1 MGEDGGVQ
9 LVAHRFKQVQLI
21 GVGQVLGFKIA
32 AHKIAANT
40 CVGLVEE
47 LAVHPFVV
55 HGQAYGLTHPRIFE
69 LWQTGVEHKALEVPR
84 IAVLQLFFDQGAVV
98 KQLSLVASCPFTGDK
113 GLDVIKFT
121 GFETLEL
128 GGGVF
133 VDAVADAVEIKQA
146 FAHIQVFRPI
156 VVVAH
161 ILNVFAEID
170 LA

>member
-1 MGEDGGVQ
+1 M
-9 LVAHRFKQVQLI
+9 
-21 GVGQVLGFKIA
+21 
-32 AHKIAANT
+32 
-40 CVGLVEE
+40 
-47 LAVHPFVV
+47 
-55 HGQAYGLTHPRIFE
+55 THPRIFE
-69 LWQTGVEHKALEVPR
+69 LGQTGVEHKALEVAR

-133 VDAVADAVEIKQA
+133 VDAVADAVEIEHA
-146 FAHIQVFRPI
+146 FAYIQVFRPI

-161 ILNVFAEID
+161 ILNVFTEID
-170 LA
+170 